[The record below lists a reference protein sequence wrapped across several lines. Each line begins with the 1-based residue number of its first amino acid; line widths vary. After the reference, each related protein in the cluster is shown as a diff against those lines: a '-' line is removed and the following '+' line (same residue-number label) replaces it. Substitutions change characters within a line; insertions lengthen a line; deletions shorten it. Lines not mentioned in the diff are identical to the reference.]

1 MSWTRIVLG
10 PPGRHLGRS
19 RWPLTTVI
27 ATGGGIYSATG
38 GLWKQAALFFGAAV
52 VLAAMTIRSYRK

>member
-1 MSWTRIVLG
+1 MTIG
-10 PPGRHLGRS
+10 PPGKHLGKS

-38 GLWKQAALFFGAAV
+38 GLWTQAALFWAATV
-52 VLAAMTIRSYRK
+52 VLAAMTVWSYRR